1 MSTSGSST
9 RCPREAPGRHGDLQR
24 RPQPQASAALRAGG
38 GSAPGNQLYL
48 ASQTVAELRYGAL
61 VAGWGAVRV
70 GRLEQAIAATTVVKV
85 SDELLSTVAQFRFD
99 CRSAGHPLAQP
110 THHHD
115 LWIGAAAVHLG
126 LPLLAADGVF
136 TDAPG
141 LVLA

>member
-1 MSTSGSST
+1 MRLLVDTGIF
-9 RCPREAPGRHGDLQR
+9 
-24 RPQPQASAALRAGG
+24 SAALSRKRRPRFEPLVAQL
-38 GSAPGNQLYL
+38 PGNQLYL